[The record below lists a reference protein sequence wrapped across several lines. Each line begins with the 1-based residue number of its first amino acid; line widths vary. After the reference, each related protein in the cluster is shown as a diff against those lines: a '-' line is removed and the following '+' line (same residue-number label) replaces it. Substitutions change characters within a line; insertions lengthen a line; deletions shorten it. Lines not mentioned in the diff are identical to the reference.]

1 MYHALFSEMYLFCGM
16 LVINYKNVVWAL
28 CLGYCDCLQGASFL
42 SPYKRNSVQLQ
53 MLDENSLEIV
63 TNSTVTLR
71 NKMDTN
77 PVIKREGNY

>member
-1 MYHALFSEMYLFCGM
+1 MHYFLKCTYSEVCKSLIIRMLFGHYAWDLLTFFQD
-16 LVINYKNVVWAL
+16 A
-28 CLGYCDCLQGASFL
+28 FFP

-53 MLDENSLEIV
+53 MLDENSLEV
-63 TNSTVTLR
+63 ATNSTVTLR